1 MKNLARNLVLSTG
14 IFMVF
19 VFAVQTPFSGSNNHY
34 TPPDSFVQP
43 SCTDFTRWVINPGQY
58 QNNDEFYHG
67 LGLIPAP
74 VDRSVVPGKYSAG
87 AWQSKI
93 IVPTIGKTRFVYY

>member
-1 MKNLARNLVLSTG
+1 MKNLNRNLILSTG
-14 IFMVF
+14 IFIVF
-19 VFAVQTPFSGSNNHY
+19 VFAVQAPFLGFNNHY

-58 QNNDEFYHG
+58 QNNDEFCHG

-74 VDRSVVPGKYSAG
+74 VDRSVVACKNTAG

-93 IVPTIGKTRFVYY
+93 IVPVIGKTRFVYY

>member
-1 MKNLARNLVLSTG
+1 MKNPVCNLILSTG

-19 VFAVQTPFSGSNNHY
+19 VIAMQGPFFVSNNHY
-34 TPPDSFVQP
+34 TPADSYVQP
-43 SCTDFTRWVINPGQY
+43 SCTDFTRWVINPAQY
-58 QNNDEFYHG
+58 QNNEDSCHG

-74 VDRSVVPGKYSAG
+74 VDRSGVACKNTVG

-93 IVPTIGKTRFVYY
+93 IVPVIGKTRFVCC

>member
-1 MKNLARNLVLSTG
+1 MKNLNRNLILSTG

-19 VFAVQTPFSGSNNHY
+19 VFAVQGPFLVFNNHY
-34 TPPDSFVQP
+34 CPPDNFVQP
-43 SCTDFTRWVINPGQY
+43 SCTDFTRWVINPAQY
-58 QNNDEFYHG
+58 QSNDDTCHG

-74 VDRSVVPGKYSAG
+74 IDRSVVASKNTVG

-93 IVPTIGKTRFVYY
+93 IVPVTGKTRFVYH

>member
-1 MKNLARNLVLSTG
+1 MQNPNRYLMLSMG

-19 VFAVQTPFSGSNNHY
+19 VFAVQAPFLGTNNHY

-43 SCTDFTRWVINPGQY
+43 SCTDFTRWVINPVQY
-58 QNNDEFYHG
+58 QNNNDICHG

-74 VDRSVVPGKYSAG
+74 VDRSVAPAKYTVC

-93 IVPTIGKTRFVYY
+93 IVPAIGKTRFVYY